1 MKKIQSIPIARILG
15 ETGIIV
21 VSILLA
27 FWIDAWWDGRQ
38 DRGQER
44 QLLAQIRAESE
55 SNRELFAQYRQHHS
69 AIIEAAGRL
78 LDRTGPG
85 ATIEEHAIA
94 EVRRDLEI
102 VSDFW
107 TVEPSVGVISSALQ
121 SGQLQLIRSQ
131 SLRIEVAK
139 WSAFLDDLRSEE
151 ASQQRFGKD
160 VFLGYWY
167 ANAALRSIWPVEDT
181 GPSEFPVDLET
192 ILRDRRFENLL
203 HAKVLGERA
212 VLDDYHDIELST
224 AKLIQITSELLH

>member
-1 MKKIQSIPIARILG
+1 MKKIQSIPMARVIG
-15 ETGIIV
+15 EGGIIV

-44 QLLAQIRAESE
+44 QLLAQIQAESV

-69 AIIEAAGRL
+69 EIIEAAGRL

-85 ATIEEHAIA
+85 ATVVEHEIA
-94 EVRRDLEI
+94 EIKRDLEI

-131 SLRIEVAK
+131 ELRVEVAN

-151 ASQQRFGKD
+151 ASQQRFGSE
-160 VFLGYWY
+160 VFLEYWY
-167 ANAALRSIWPVEDT
+167 ANAPLRNLWPVEEL
-181 GPSEFPVDLET
+181 GQSKFPVDYEA
-192 ILRDRRFENLL
+192 ILQDRRFENLL

-212 VLDDYHDIELST
+212 VLDDYQDIELST
-224 AKLIQITSELLH
+224 ANLIRMTTELLD

>member
-1 MKKIQSIPIARILG
+1 MKKIQSIPMARVLG
-15 ETGIIV
+15 ESGIIV

-38 DRGQER
+38 DRGHER
-44 QLLAQIRAESE
+44 QLLAQIQAESE
-55 SNRELFAQYRQHHS
+55 SNRELFGQYRQHHS
-69 AIIEAAGRL
+69 EIIEAAGRL

-85 ATIEEHAIA
+85 ATVEEHEIA

-131 SLRIEVAK
+131 PLRIEVAK

-151 ASQQRFGKD
+151 ASQQRFGND
-160 VFLGYWY
+160 VFLEYWY
-167 ANAALRSIWPVEDT
+167 ANAALRSIWPVEDF
-181 GPSEFPVDLET
+181 GPSEFPVDLEA

-212 VLDDYHDIELST
+212 VLADYQDIELST
-224 AKLIQITSELLH
+224 ANLIKMTTEALD